1 MVKKQTMSATVKK
14 KKPAKKRAYTKNLLE
29 RLKDGKP
36 WKAFIEIDND
46 LAVLIATE
54 KETSTNGGEL
64 KRIINNRLRKAYDY
78 KKSL

>member
-1 MVKKQTMSATVKK
+1 MKKTMSATVKK

-64 KRIINNRLRKAYDY
+64 KRIINNRLRKAYN
-78 KKSL
+78 

>member
-14 KKPAKKRAYTKNLLE
+14 KKPAKKRAYTKNLVE

-64 KRIINNRLRKAYDY
+64 KRIINNRLRKAYN
-78 KKSL
+78 

>member
-1 MVKKQTMSATVKK
+1 MTATTKK

-29 RLKDGKP
+29 KLKDGKP

-54 KETSTNGGEL
+54 KEKSTNGGEL
-64 KRIINNRLRKAYDY
+64 KRIINNRLRKAYQN
-78 KKSL
+78 

>member
-1 MVKKQTMSATVKK
+1 MSATVKK